1 MRAFFFLQPWLS
13 RRLWEWYLQRADWR
27 ARRNAERALRVANR
41 MVPFEADYDFKA
53 DVLTYARGK
62 DDAWQH
68 GWSRALKR
76 FQARGF
82 AVQTDSTTVIF
93 RRRTSLFPSV
103 VILQESRE
111 WPSSVVRDAGIAL
124 EIRVTPVTGV
134 HASERFFAG

>member
-1 MRAFFFLQPWLS
+1 
-13 RRLWEWYLQRADWR
+13 
-27 ARRNAERALRVANR
+27 

-76 FQARGF
+76 FQGGF